1 MSRLL
6 LFLCLFP
13 LSSNASVCLDAIPG
27 HIYFLSSGVEY
38 CLETKYQ
45 SIYMYGAEDSL
56 GVVEVSNF
64 DKTVFEILY
73 PGEILEV
80 PKVFRIT
87 SFQNSYLVEVN
98 GVIYMMLRYNGLNAL

>member
-1 MSRLL
+1 MLYLTISIFFRVA
-6 LFLCLFP
+6 
-13 LSSNASVCLDAIPG
+13 LSIVLKLNIN
-27 HIYFLSSGVEY
+27 
-38 CLETKYQ
+38 Q

-98 GVIYMMLRYNGLNAL
+98 GVIYI